1 MSICYVKPN
10 HNWFINNN
18 NMNKISKQFSINDIA
33 EALRCSNSKIYQMR
47 DEGIIRM
54 FPNKAGKWVC
64 TEDEFYKLLAE

>member
-1 MSICYVKPN
+1 
-10 HNWFINNN
+10 
-18 NMNKISKQFSINDIA
+18 MNKISKQFSINDIA

-54 FPNKAGKWVC
+54 FPNKAGKQVC